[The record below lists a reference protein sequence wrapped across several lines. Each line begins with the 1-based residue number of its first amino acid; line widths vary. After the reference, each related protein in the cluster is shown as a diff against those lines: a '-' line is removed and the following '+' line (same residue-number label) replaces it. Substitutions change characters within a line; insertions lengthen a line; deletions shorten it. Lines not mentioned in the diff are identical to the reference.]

1 MLLKNQ
7 DFFRGIVYDKNT
19 LFVPY
24 GGEAVEQVGERVL
37 MTLTEVME
45 KAQAEP
51 ILAVSHGGAMQA
63 FYLKATAQNLDPKV
77 RFSNCAICHSHYDQG
92 HFKLAEVID
101 PLTGD
106 VYDCE

>member
-19 LFVPY
+19 LFVLY

-51 ILAVSHGGAMQA
+51 ILAVSHGGAMWA
-63 FYLKATAQNLDPKV
+63 FYLKATAQNLDPKE
-77 RFSNCAICHSHYDQG
+77 RGNCAICHFHYDQE

-106 VYDCE
+106 VYDCK

>member
-1 MLLKNQ
+1 
-7 DFFRGIVYDKNT
+7 
-19 LFVPY
+19 
-24 GGEAVEQVGERVL
+24 

-51 ILAVSHGGAMQA
+51 ILAVSHGGAMWA
-63 FYLKATAQNLDPKV
+63 FYIKATAQNLDPKE
-77 RFSNCAICHSHYDQG
+77 RFGNCAICHFHYDQE

-106 VYDCE
+106 VYDCK